1 MKRLRFTS
9 HYVALLLPVLLLLLS
24 CHRGD
29 DPYQPSPKDN
39 YSVTL
44 LLVDSN
50 DKNIIDYNSVGSQ
63 YDYRAISDCRV
74 ELVSPKTD
82 GVTVELK
89 ARYVADGDEEKVPYL
104 RITSWKELED
114 DEAKTYE
121 AEFTIYSEYI
131 FRDKQPHHIKVV
143 HEPVF
148 LRQETVYV
156 DGVAYPSV
164 QKSSI
169 NENFFYS
176 TYVVPWD

>member
-1 MKRLRFTS
+1 MKTLKFMSR
-9 HYVALLLPVLLLLLS
+9 YVTLLPILLLLLS

-29 DPYQPSPKDN
+29 DPFQPKPADN

-50 DKNIIDYNSVGSQ
+50 DKNIIDYNSVGPQ

-82 GVTVELK
+82 GIKVELK
-89 ARYVADGDEEKVPYL
+89 ARYVADSDEEKVPYL
-104 RITSWKELED
+104 HISSWKELED
-114 DEAKTYE
+114 GEAKTYE

-148 LRQETVYV
+148 LRQKTVYV

-176 TYVVPWD
+176 TYVVPWN